1 MTDKK
6 TTRIHA
12 GTSEKTKYTKIC
24 IEGLFSRDKKLK
36 ASTEVIENT
45 PEMKSYQKET
55 TGNNYSICMK
65 QTSFMTSKCSLT

>member
-36 ASTEVIENT
+36 ASTEVIENQ
-45 PEMKSYQKET
+45 Y
-55 TGNNYSICMK
+55 
-65 QTSFMTSKCSLT
+65 